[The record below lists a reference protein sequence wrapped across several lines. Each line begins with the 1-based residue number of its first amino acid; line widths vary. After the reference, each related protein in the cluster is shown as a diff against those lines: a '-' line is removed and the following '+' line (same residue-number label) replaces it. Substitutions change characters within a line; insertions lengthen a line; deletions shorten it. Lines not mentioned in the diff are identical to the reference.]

1 MLHNNIKIYN
11 NEDDKVKIVVHGQ
24 GSENPEDDQV
34 RIIINATEAQQ
45 LINWG
50 FKPCT
55 VLDIELWNY
64 PYSFTMLEDGFLG
77 ISFAKDLMML
87 DKEEVELLKVSL
99 YTLLTSGTFATDCND

>member
-1 MLHNNIKIYN
+1 MIHTNVKIFN
-11 NEDDKVKIVVHGQ
+11 NEDDKVKIVVFGEDSEHHG
-24 GSENPEDDQV
+24 DDRV

-64 PYSFTMLEDGFLG
+64 SYSFTMLDDGYLV
-77 ISFAKDLMML
+77 ISYAKELVTL
-87 DKEEVELLKVSL
+87 ATEEVELLKVSL